1 MAGQYYATSQG
12 LTTQERLKPTAMSKP
27 LYNEDDWRTS
37 VSNGTVDVY
46 ISALLDSDDINV
58 DSFNSKYKLIDGDPS
73 TRLNALYNE
82 IGADRKTLKEYE
94 IPVFDENG
102 NYVYD
107 ENGKQMFEKVLSTE
121 YDYNLKNISLANEA
135 YKDSYN
141 AQMKLKDRQNRS
153 EFSKF
158 LGDIGVVLS
167 QGSVSIL
174 GGIEQLG
181 GLIGATGEELFQEG
195 KDLLFPVWA
204 DESKDKTFAERVN
217 YWFTDL
223 AMFDDVQ
230 KEVDKFAYHFSH
242 FYTDEGE
249 MTTVGKCII
258 GVIDTIGKMLPSM
271 LIGCVVGATGASLI
285 STSTVVGG
293 SKVGSFLT
301 SQAGTIGQ
309 LSFYAG
315 NVFGR
320 SVSDQYEYYSSQGI
334 TVSSSEIVANALVKT
349 ALQYGV
355 EKGLGALLGGT
366 GLDQMFW
373 GTPSKIGRFRFGSK
387 NLTLKS
393 FGRLSVDMLQ
403 EGLEESL
410 QETSDWFVDAAHHFI
425 NHDFQKTEWNWQ
437 NIWDA
442 FAIASLTSIV
452 GTSGRIVGQSVNRK
466 IDTGSF
472 GLKTGAY
479 KVNKDGEL
487 IKNAKG
493 EYEFVTLNP
502 VAAYEYGLDLQ
513 SYFDNINNL
522 QEAGRKLSNLHND
535 SNVDSKTL
543 SKADSQFIAAYY
555 QALGSFEL
563 LSSVYGEMGKER
575 FTKANEILVKMREA
589 QDNGLLSSELRSQ
602 AVREI
607 IDGIPSLAESSVRK
621 IVEAKLRDAEITKTK
636 KSVKKND
643 VTDSKDNISNKAKKL
658 IEELE
663 SVNEVVISE
672 DGKMPVQIERILIV
686 PENLLDNA
694 SHRVIIA
701 SIAEQKLADELA
713 SGVLSKAKYFNNEVS
728 IITDLYRQWS
738 SDENASEQDAIYN
751 LIFDTRFFEVVL
763 SLNEKITSSFVLR
776 LNNLVDIVG
785 KKQDLEN
792 SLLNKR
798 IQECRQRWINAAYN
812 FYSNNLD
819 KDTSL
824 FTKGLTATERK
835 TFDDEIGKL
844 LKLYNMGISI
854 IKKPSEVNNQLW
866 SFIDRRIDN
875 MNINASVK
883 ENIKSDVRDKD
894 IVKRQNAMD
903 LINEYYDGAF
913 YTLYNGNVY
922 MPETSI
928 GNCAL
933 NDWLRKNN
941 LNLKTIFN
949 SDYFTDEDIA
959 ELGENYN
966 LEDVYAHRQLQFE
979 EIYPSMSFNVYDNGN
994 ITVTVDGDES
1004 GFEFYA
1010 KTYNKERSNIIT
1022 GKSFKIGDKDVERS
1036 IVTDIENISSW
1047 IKDYLRSS
1055 LVKDDVHKM
1064 LTIDE
1069 IINHYEYLN
1078 DSVLEAIENRYGRVD
1093 KSTVYRYL
1101 QNALTSSTDGKKSL
1115 VVKQDNTIVVGDMSV
1130 MNKVLLK
1137 DIKFPKSGVFGIDK
1151 FINKKYLTGVL
1162 GEIKVEFTTTRDTQY
1177 VDYDYDPNS
1186 NTLNLVNRIYINT
1199 NVYKSADELS
1209 FALCHEFQHAIQTEN
1224 RLTLGTSNNIL
1235 KHFTDKDKKAI
1246 IETVKELE
1254 PKLFQ
1259 GITKQKDIEHNVNS
1273 YIYNASGEYQ
1283 AMGLGSYGEIGFY
1296 PVIVSHHRGKTTIKF
1311 RNGKSFTVAMKT
1323 NPIIASR
1330 NIFDH
1335 SREMVSKF
1343 YTKYN
1348 FTPSIGV
1355 LNAQQYS
1362 RLKELASKKSIDLTS
1377 EECAEIMYCSMR
1389 PSMTFEEFK
1398 TSQVMGVEL
1407 NGVKYA
1413 LYNTSAL
1420 ERTITNIVNSTE
1432 NDYKD
1437 DKVNFKI
1444 FTFMPKDLDLFKYQY
1459 GEQSGKIY
1467 INDSKLTNRRNLSVP
1482 LDKKANNISSQS
1494 LVAEYISNVTGEYVY
1509 DVDRLSELY
1518 EYEQHKYVDLF
1529 ETGER
1534 PSIDLDIDEILEE
1547 LLHKG
1552 IDIENM
1558 SAKDLYK
1565 FLSDDGDFSISEN
1578 DLVKLLEFL
1587 KKESLTILPDI
1598 KKFESNDIAY
1608 KYFVQASEDAINLQ
1622 GLGTALKFPEKSILS
1637 NEEKKELLNYI
1648 EAGGWRSKRLNSMY
1662 KLAKLNYE
1670 ELTFDEFLNLE
1681 FPIARVQYNQTISD
1695 TPFLSSKILTSDSY
1709 GNVRSLLSH
1718 GDVKD
1723 ARTLFLGKVKVKDV
1737 YFFSPYYFGEV
1748 LVSSDVFDKS
1758 VDIMSYD
1765 YPSIDVNNMLES
1777 KGYKRT
1783 KELLEKFDNN
1793 RNYIYQM
1800 YNSYGVVDS
1809 EFEELFEYVNDIDTA
1824 FGLRI
1829 DTILDLN
1836 DAVKMQ
1842 NNEHIS
1848 QSLDENSEFKI
1859 SEQKEKAPAEATTKA
1874 TSTEAEGK
1882 IIDKRPKSQRKKSF
1896 KYDSKKY
1903 REYTTPI
1910 VYSKNPT
1917 RVVSSK
1923 DIDADI
1929 KNTGMGFRRPR
1940 GGNYVYR
1947 EFVERRYYVDSNGD
1961 TQYEDIF
1968 NYYTPRKEG
1977 SEGRRHTLSSEIKNS
1992 NLEYFTTKKGKRQL
2006 HSSPQFRDFVDASTG
2021 IKLDSKIES
2030 KIKSG
2035 TLKSVD
2041 LVDYIVLNDAKNIDN
2056 TTFHLICKYYFKN
2069 DKFKSPQEFDSIVNE
2084 LGPKAMALNLVLKD
2098 TDLALSLKQDITSE
2112 NINRIYEVISSNKE
2126 FGEKLSKELSKIEE
2140 GYMYRGSMKRSNK
2153 STEGVDTELYF
2164 KIVKDRLL
2172 DTYDG
2177 TIESVGREMSIA
2189 RQRVLRATDPNP
2201 DRRWQTRFTYSVKTS
2216 SLENT
2221 AARGK
2226 DGDELSVEDMQ
2237 GEVDSFFESVTM
2249 TDYDVILRE
2258 LSDVSLGVGRKVFYE
2273 IAKNILNSDADNK
2286 PLITQRA
2293 FANYKANIEKLSE
2306 EQVRTLYDSLLSDLD
2321 DNTIAKIYYLA
2332 QISNNNESFL
2342 TDNEYTRKNKFKEK
2356 AERIADASSKVQG
2369 IKRQVQT
2376 IKKYVSKPSE
2386 IRLLLRE
2393 NSDIFDDKL
2402 NIKESSFKSED
2413 GYKPYPEIL
2422 KLKERISKISLEARN
2437 GVYESD
2443 SNYKYYK
2450 KSEVKRQKTLDEIL
2464 KYASKSSKNIKFTM
2478 ASIQTD
2484 EGPIKIKLK
2493 EEREI
2498 PSSIR
2503 EVLAVGLTKTGTS
2516 KIQELAEYHE
2526 RFNEDGSVDKVY
2538 DDRYLKLAM
2547 LPLLRENADLLNGL
2561 SEDEAIEILEFYIS
2575 DNIII
2580 ADVDS
2585 QIVSETVRL
2594 VSAYILGECRHSEY
2608 RQGFD
2613 RFNIDES
2620 LIKRVE
2626 AKMMEQAHMSAAML
2640 SNQRTI
2646 IKLLQPEK
2654 VIAQQLAKNLGF
2666 VLDEEDEA
2674 NLDNMLTQMR
2684 VGTKES
2690 YHKAKEKFARKL
2702 IGEYDDKSKQS
2713 KIDKFLTFERA
2724 MMLSNPGTWVRNIA
2738 SNYIVEG
2745 GNVASIKTGEF
2756 TANLFMKVFPKN
2768 KGKLDVEGQYKLGK
2782 KISLESS
2789 KEEVTYTNRKG
2800 EVKTKNKNIYRIKGG
2815 DISNDTAEYIN
2826 DKFVNSGLLDEIIDG
2841 VSKYDDLG
2849 VRSSSSDDLIDMVA
2863 RSIHSHIRRN
2873 QVFSESKHPRAGAFG
2888 NDVIKL
2894 IYKGLNDDPWI
2905 KRQTI
2910 KYFAQIVEEDYQRAR
2925 LNANNKGK
2933 SLSYSEYLKDDK
2945 GNIYGVSKPIASA
2958 FVKAVNLASYDY
2970 MKSPNFISQI
2980 EKTLRNNVPKSAW
2993 LVYKQVFPF
3002 LASSWNWCVEGMR
3015 YTPAGLA
3022 VSITKLAKLENTI
3035 SKMDKSHIEGKSI
3048 VGSEFA
3054 KYLQTRNIG
3063 KGVIGTLG
3071 FLIGG
3076 LLFDLG
3082 WAGLDEEDD
3091 EYKLIIGDVKINIS
3105 DVLGSQGIILGI
3117 ATAQNVKSS
3126 GQNIIDVISEVF
3138 DQLFKDSI
3146 FQDFIDTMRYS
3157 DGVGDF
3163 ALNELGQ
3170 IPLQI
3175 WPNVLKAISS
3185 IVHYRGVEYSNKP
3198 LEKYLQKSV
3207 LTMLPLPEESVGANV
3222 KVNPYTGK
3230 AESWLSGEF
3239 FEKLISKVSPIKV
3252 DTPHL
3257 SKNEAIAISLG
3268 VKKGSLTGRYNVND
3282 NEVVLTSNEI
3292 SKLNVLYG
3300 KLNKDSLSRFYSNSM
3315 KVRVKMAD
3323 GSFKELTYSQMT
3335 KEQKRAATDNIMSN
3349 NSSIAKIYILT
3360 SSGRY
3365 KYYTTDSEYEKLK
3378 KLGITTNIYKK
3389 TKDKEGFVK
3398 VN

>member
-12 LTTQERLKPTAMSKP
+12 LTTQERLKPTVMSKP
-27 LYNEDDWRTS
+27 LYNEDDWRSS
-37 VSNGTVDVY
+37 VSNGTIDVY
-46 ISALLDSDDINV
+46 ISALLNSDNIDV
-58 DSFNSKYKLIDGDPS
+58 DSFNSKYKLIDGDQS
-73 TRLNALYNE
+73 TRLSALYNE

-94 IPVFDENG
+94 RPVFDENG
-102 NYVYD
+102 NYTYD
-107 ENGKQMFEKVLSTE
+107 ENGKQVFEKVLSTE
-121 YDYNLKNISLANEA
+121 YDYNLKNISLANEV

-158 LGDIGVVLS
+158 LADIGVVLS

-181 GLIGATGEELFQEG
+181 GLIFATGGELLQEG
-195 KDLLFPVWA
+195 KDFLFPVWA

-217 YWFTDL
+217 HVFTDL
-223 AMFDDVQ
+223 SAMDDVQ
-230 KEVDKFAYHFSH
+230 KEIDKFAYHFSH

-249 MTTVGKCII
+249 MTTAGKYIT
-258 GVIDTIGKMLPSM
+258 GVVDTLGKMLPSM
-271 LIGCVVGATGASLI
+271 LISHAVTVVGTSLTG
-285 STSTVVGG
+285 TSTVVGG
-293 SKVGSFLT
+293 SKIGNFLT

-315 NVFGR
+315 NVFGKT
-320 SVSDQYEYYSSQGI
+320 VSDQYDYYSSQGI

-349 ALQYGV
+349 TLQYGV
-355 EKGLGALLGGT
+355 ERGLGALLGGT

-393 FGRLSVDMLQ
+393 FGRLGVDMLQ

-410 QETSDWFVDAAHHFI
+410 QETSDWFVDVAHHFI

-442 FAIASLTSIV
+442 FAIACLTSIV
-452 GTSGRIVGQSVNRK
+452 GTSGRIVGQGVSRK

-472 GLKTGAY
+472 SLKTGAY

-502 VAAYEYGLDLQ
+502 IAAYEYGLDLQ

-522 QEAGRKLSNLHND
+522 QETGRKLSKLHND

-563 LSSVYGEMGKER
+563 LSSIYGEMGKER

-602 AVREI
+602 AVKEI

-636 KSVKKND
+636 KSIKKND

-663 SVNEVVISE
+663 SVDEVITSE

-738 SDENASEQDAIYN
+738 SDEKASEQDAIYN

-776 LNNLVDIVG
+776 LNSLVDIVG

-792 SLLNKR
+792 NLLNKR
-798 IQECRQRWINAAYN
+798 IQECRQRWITAAYN

-854 IKKPSEVNNQLW
+854 IKKPNEVSNQLW

-875 MNINASVK
+875 MNVDTSTK
-883 ENIKSDVRDKD
+883 ESIKSDVRDKD

-941 LNLKTIFN
+941 LNLKTVFN

-979 EIYPSMSFNVYDNGN
+979 ELYPNMSFDVYDNGN
-994 ITVTVDGDES
+994 IVVTIDGNES

-1115 VVKQDNTIVVGDMSV
+1115 VVKQDHTVAIGDMSV

-1162 GEIKVEFTTTRDTQY
+1162 GEIKVEFTTTRPTQY
-1177 VDYDYDPNS
+1177 VDYDYDANS

-1199 NVYKSADELS
+1199 NVYKSVDELS

-1224 RLTLGTSNNIL
+1224 RLTLGTSDNIL

-1283 AMGLGSYGEIGFY
+1283 AMGLGGYGEIGFY
-1296 PVIVSHHRGKTTIKF
+1296 PVIVSHNRGKTTIKF

-1323 NPIIASR
+1323 NPITALR
-1330 NIFDH
+1330 NILDH
-1335 SREMVSKF
+1335 SREIVSKF

-1355 LNAQQYS
+1355 LSAQQYS

-1377 EECAEIMYCSMR
+1377 DECAEIMYCSMR
-1389 PSMTFEEFK
+1389 PNMTFEEFK

-1420 ERTITNIVNSTE
+1420 ERTINNIVDSTE

-1467 INDSKLTNRRNLSVP
+1467 INDSKLTNRRNIAVP
-1482 LDKKANNISSQS
+1482 LDKKAETISSI
-1494 LVAEYISNVTGEYVY
+1494 ENVSSGEY
-1509 DVDRLSELY
+1509 
-1518 EYEQHKYVDLF
+1518 
-1529 ETGER
+1529 TG
-1534 PSIDLDIDEILEE
+1534 L
-1547 LLHKG
+1547 G
-1552 IDIENM
+1552 Q
-1558 SAKDLYK
+1558 
-1565 FLSDDGDFSISEN
+1565 FLSD
-1578 DLVKLLEFL
+1578 
-1587 KKESLTILPDI
+1587 
-1598 KKFESNDIAY
+1598 
-1608 KYFVQASEDAINLQ
+1608 
-1622 GLGTALKFPEKSILS
+1622 
-1637 NEEKKELLNYI
+1637 
-1648 EAGGWRSKRLNSMY
+1648 
-1662 KLAKLNYE
+1662 
-1670 ELTFDEFLNLE
+1670 
-1681 FPIARVQYNQTISD
+1681 
-1695 TPFLSSKILTSDSY
+1695 
-1709 GNVRSLLSH
+1709 
-1718 GDVKD
+1718 
-1723 ARTLFLGKVKVKDV
+1723 RTLKV
-1737 YFFSPYYFGEV
+1737 
-1748 LVSSDVFDKS
+1748 
-1758 VDIMSYD
+1758 
-1765 YPSIDVNNMLES
+1765 
-1777 KGYKRT
+1777 
-1783 KELLEKFDNN
+1783 
-1793 RNYIYQM
+1793 
-1800 YNSYGVVDS
+1800 
-1809 EFEELFEYVNDIDTA
+1809 
-1824 FGLRI
+1824 
-1829 DTILDLN
+1829 
-1836 DAVKMQ
+1836 
-1842 NNEHIS
+1842 
-1848 QSLDENSEFKI
+1848 

-1903 REYTTPI
+1903 TKSTSPI

-1917 RVVSSK
+1917 RVVSEK
-1923 DIDADI
+1923 DIDVDI

-1940 GGNYVYR
+1940 GGNYIYR

-2021 IKLDSKIES
+2021 IKLDPKIQCKIE
-2030 KIKSG
+2030 SG

-2041 LVDYIVLNDAKNIDN
+2041 LVDYIVLNDAENIDN

-2069 DKFKSPQEFDSIVNE
+2069 DRFKSPQEFDSIVNE

-2098 TDLALSLKQDITSE
+2098 TDLAPLLNKNITFE

-2177 TIESVGREMSIA
+2177 TIESVGREMSIS
-2189 RQRVLRATDPNP
+2189 RQRVLKATDPNP

-2237 GEVDSFFESVTM
+2237 GEVDDFFESVTM

-2258 LSDVSLGVGRKVFYE
+2258 LSDVSLGIGKKVFYE
-2273 IAKNILNSDADNK
+2273 IAKNVLNSEVDNK

-2306 EQVRTLYDSLLSDLD
+2306 EQVRALYDGLLNDLD

-2332 QISNNNESFL
+2332 QISDNNESFL

-2356 AERIADASSKVQG
+2356 AERVADAGSKVQG

-2376 IKKYVSKPSE
+2376 IKRYVSKPSE
-2386 IRLLLRE
+2386 IRLLLKE

-2402 NIKESSFKSED
+2402 NIKESSFKSEN

-2422 KLKERISKISLEARN
+2422 ELKERIGKISLEARN

-2464 KYASKSSKNIKFTM
+2464 KYANKSSKNIKFTM

-2516 KIQELAEYHE
+2516 KIQELSEYHE
-2526 RFNEDGSVDKVY
+2526 RFNEDGSTDKVY

-2561 SEDEAIEILEFYIS
+2561 SEDEAIEILKFYVS

-2626 AKMMEQAHMSAAML
+2626 AKMMEQTHMSAAML

-2690 YHKAKEKFARKL
+2690 YRKAKEKFARKL
-2702 IGEYDDKSKQS
+2702 ISEYDDKSKQG

-2745 GNVASIKTGEF
+2745 GNVASVKTGEF

-2768 KGKLDVEGQYKLGK
+2768 KGKLDVDGQYKLGK
-2782 KISLESS
+2782 KVSLEST
-2789 KEEVTYTNRKG
+2789 KEKVGYTNRKG
-2800 EVKTKNKNIYRIKGG
+2800 ETKSKTKNIYRIKGG
-2815 DISNDTAEYIN
+2815 DISNETADYIN
-2826 DKFVNSGLLDEIIDG
+2826 NKFINSGLLEEIIDG

-2863 RSIHSHIRRN
+2863 RSIHSHIRKN
-2873 QVFSESKHPRAGAFG
+2873 QIFSESKHPMAGAFG

-2910 KYFAQIVEEDYQRAR
+2910 KYFAQIVEEDYKVAR
-2925 LNANNKGK
+2925 TNANNKGK

-2980 EKTLRNNVPKSAW
+2980 ERTLRSNVPKSAW

-3002 LASSWNWCVEGMR
+3002 LVSSWNWCVEGMR

-3035 SKMDKSHIEGKSI
+3035 SKMDKSHLEGKSI

-3054 KYLQTRNIG
+3054 KYLQMRNVG

-3071 FLIGG
+3071 FVLGG
-3076 LLFDLG
+3076 LLFGLG

-3091 EYKLIIGDVKINIS
+3091 EYKLIIGDVKVNIS

-3117 ATAQNVKSS
+3117 ATVQNATSG

-3138 DQLFKDSI
+3138 NQLFRDSI

-3175 WPNVLKAISS
+3175 WPNILKAISS

-3198 LEKYLQKSV
+3198 LERYLQKSV
-3207 LTMLPLPEESVGANV
+3207 LNMLPLPESAVGANV
-3222 KVNPYTGK
+3222 KVDPYTGK
-3230 AESWLSGEF
+3230 AESWLSDEL

-3252 DTPHL
+3252 STPHV
-3257 SKNEAIAISLG
+3257 SKNEAIAISLDI
-3268 VKKGSLTGRYNVND
+3268 KKGSLTGRYNVND

-3300 KLNKDSLSRFYSNSM
+3300 KLNKDSLSRFYNNSM

-3335 KEQKRAATDNIMSN
+3335 KEQKRAATDNLMSN

-3360 SSGRY
+3360 STGRY
-3365 KYYTTDSEYEKLK
+3365 RYYTTDSEYDKLR
-3378 KLGITTNIYKK
+3378 KLGITKNIYKN
-3389 TKDKEGFVK
+3389 TKDKSGFVK
-3398 VN
+3398 IN